1 MGLCALR
8 ILGACPKHQATQCCP
23 LPLPPP
29 NSLGSYEHKPAEVIQ
44 KDLGT
49 DYLSRINSTLTT
61 VRGVNRTDVKTLGDR
76 WAPFW
81 CRSTALRAAG
91 RAGARRVLLD
101 CARCCWEGRGMPVC
115 RPTALRAAGR
125 AARPG
130 WAVAI

>member
-1 MGLCALR
+1 MPVSHAAKLVGVRLTRLCALR
-8 ILGACPKHQATQCCP
+8 ILRACPKHQATHTAAPCP
-23 LPLPPP
+23 LPTP

-76 WAPFW
+76 WVPFW

-91 RAGARRVLLD
+91 RAGARRVLLYSV
-101 CARCCWEGRGMPVC
+101 ACC
-115 RPTALRAAGR
+115 
-125 AARPG
+125 
-130 WAVAI
+130 